1 MSRDQQA
8 ILDIIDSIELIQN
21 YTRSN
26 NWSQA
31 RTIEYD
37 AVIRRLTIIGEATK
51 RLSMEFRTNHPE
63 IPWKAMAGL
72 RDFVVHEYDVIN
84 LEIIQDVVNF
94 ELPQLLPLLKSLLNG
109 EF

>member
-1 MSRDQQA
+1 MSKDQQA
-8 ILDIIDSIELIQN
+8 IFDIIDSIELIQD
-21 YTRSN
+21 YAQSST
-26 NWSQA
+26 WSQA

-51 RLSMEFRTNHPE
+51 RLSPEFRASHPE

-84 LEIIQDVVNF
+84 LEIIQEVVNF
-94 ELPQLLPLLKSLLNG
+94 ELPKLLPLLKSLLSQ
-109 EF
+109 F

>member
-26 NWSQA
+26 HWSQA

-94 ELPQLLPLLKSLLNG
+94 ELPQLLPLLKSLLDG

>member
-8 ILDIIDSIELIQN
+8 ILDIIDSIEPIQN

-26 NWSQA
+26 HWSQA

-94 ELPQLLPLLKSLLNG
+94 ELPQLLPLLKSLLDG

>member
-21 YTRSN
+21 YARSN

-31 RTIEYD
+31 RTIEHD

-94 ELPQLLPLLKSLLNG
+94 ELPKLLPLLKSLLDG